1 MPLTIHNSQFTI
13 HNAQCTIYSA
23 QCTMKLFLDDK
34 IIAGH
39 DLNANEAC
47 IFAAI
52 LKCTRSGKGWYGN
65 YRELAA
71 AMPFVI
77 SKDTAQRA
85 VQKLLNLGLI
95 ERREEA
101 LFALSQNETGLSQ
114 NETSLSQNETGLS
127 QIALPLNN
135 PPINNYNN
143 MNKKEKE
150 QPRALCTHDGD
161 EQQDCLFEKFWKF
174 FSKSMPT
181 EFHNRK
187 GATKIAFEQRSE
199 VTQRAMIEVA
209 QEGAPG
215 HPGDQQNPYFF
226 VQDFPEPQPEF
237 LRGDEDGD
245 IVQVK
250 YNGMFKLCTRET
262 MQRFNLEWS
271 RDW

>member
-1 MPLTIHNSQFTI
+1 
-13 HNAQCTIYSA
+13 
-23 QCTMKLFLDDK
+23 MKLFLDDK

-52 LKCTRSGKGWYGN
+52 LKCTRSGRGWYGN

-71 AMPFVI
+71 AMPFVM
-77 SKDTAQRA
+77 SYKTANRA
-85 VQKLLNLGLI
+85 VQKLLTLGLI
-95 ERREEA
+95 ESREEK
-101 LFALSQNETGLSQ
+101 LFACGQIVPTDGQNVPKNRQ
-114 NETSLSQNETGLS
+114 NV
-127 QIALPLNN
+127 LPLNN
-135 PPINNYNN
+135 PPIINNN
-143 MNKKEKE
+143 MNEKEKE

-161 EQQDCLFEKFWKF
+161 VQQDCIFEFFWKF
-174 FSKSMPT
+174 FSKAMPT

-199 VTQRAMIEVA
+199 VAQRAMIEAA

-226 VQDFPEPQPEF
+226 VVDFPEPQPVF
-237 LRGDEDGD
+237 LRGDESGD
-245 IVQVK
+245 IVQVR
-250 YNGMFKLCTRET
+250 YNGAYKLCTRET
-262 MQRFNLEWS
+262 MERFNLQWE